1 MWMRLVFLKLELK
14 RAYQRFPQMFAGAIA
29 LLFLAGAIALL
40 AGRALYGDAAAG
52 RIAVGVVLPK
62 EDALAK
68 QMISMISSLDSVK
81 SMCDFR
87 YVEQEE
93 GIKELQEGTLS
104 AVMDM
109 PDGLI
114 QGIMDGTNPSV
125 RIVMPGDAWLESRIF
140 QELTEAGARIL
151 GASQAGIYA
160 GNELYLASG
169 RAEQIP
175 QLEKDLNQI
184 FLAYSLPREDY
195 FRHQRVS
202 ATGDVEVP
210 VFYGIS
216 AYVLFLLL
224 MAIPASGYLVPCRPI
239 MRQKLTL
246 AGAGA
251 FIRVLGRILGLGSLF
266 FTMSLVVGILGK
278 ALVAA
283 ATALK
288 EGPAWMTGVARA
300 LEGARLLGRDSGG
313 RAAMGVMSQAEA
325 WLVLLL
331 VCLAAAAFVVLIYQ
345 AAGTLLGGI
354 MLLFLAVTAQHF
366 LAGGFLPEVFL
377 PGTLRRLVPVMPSAI
392 LMGGVRMAVTGVWSG
407 SAAVRLLMLLAAGFL
422 LSVCLESRREGR
434 SL

>member
-1 MWMRLVFLKLELK
+1 MRMCLVFLKLELK
-14 RAYQRFPQMFAGAIA
+14 RAYQRFPQMLAGAIA

-109 PDGLI
+109 PEGLI

-160 GNELYLASG
+160 GNELYLAAG
-169 RAEQIP
+169 QAEQIP
-175 QLEKDLNQI
+175 QLEKELNQI

-195 FRHQRVS
+195 FRHQRVA

-216 AYVLFLLL
+216 AWVLFLLL
-224 MAIPASGYLVPCRPI
+224 MAIPVSGYLLPYRPV

-266 FTMSLVVGILGK
+266 FTMSLVVGIMGK
-278 ALVAA
+278 ALAA
-283 ATALK
+283 AA
-288 EGPAWMTGVARA
+288 AA
-300 LEGARLLGRDSGG
+300 LEESLAGAAGIVKALEAAEILSSGS
-313 RAAMGVMSQAEA
+313 RAAAMGVPSWIEVWTVMF
-325 WLVLLL
+325 L
-331 VCLAAAAFVVLIYQ
+331 VCLASAAFVVLLYQ

-377 PGTLRRLVPVMPSAI
+377 PEVLRRLVPVMPSAI
-392 LMGGVRMAVTGVWSG
+392 LMCGVEMAVTGMWSG
-407 SAAVRLLMLLAAGFL
+407 SGAARLMLLFMAGFL
-422 LSVCLESRREGR
+422 PSVLLESRREGR